1 MESDFTR
8 YLKNQLENPAFRR
21 AWEALGPKYGE
32 KLSKLKSSSNQPPD
46 DTLPQNRK

>member
-1 MESDFTR
+1 MDDAFAK

-21 AWEALGPKYGE
+21 AWEKLGPKYKE
-32 KLSKLKSSSNQPPD
+32 KLSKLKSSGSQTSD